1 MIISDYFYN
10 FAQTDDNINNKLSIT
25 MKKLFTLLALA
36 LFCLSACEKNETPQ
50 EPVDTTTSVEVLSEI
65 PMTIAYQ
72 GGKSLIL
79 FEIKNPVEGVRVT
92 AYSNA
97 FWVKDVMANDGV
109 VSFVADRNTTSNR
122 REGVITIKY
131 GDIEKYV
138 GLIQEVRPEGEYDYE
153 TVATVFGGEYLGNAG
168 EDNYNYY
175 VQLGTGE
182 INETNNGAN
191 AVYYY
196 FDIYAKNRGGEHP
209 ILANGTY
216 EFDRNNSCYVG
227 TFTAEHSKA
236 HFNDGDGQPET
247 SFEMKSGTVTVTDN
261 KFEAI
266 VTMSDGTLHRI
277 VYEGELYVPSVVESP
292 AYSSKLTEDFTF
304 DLSTGYLRLFYY
316 GDEYGIGAD
325 YWSIALMEDSGARN
339 GAYFQIKL
347 FTDSCEDA
355 SYDSLAGVYTPCSDL
370 APQKNCFIKGL
381 VEGVMYVGSQY
392 YVVENYVIN
401 NNLGA
406 PIYDGQIE
414 IAVDGNDVSV
424 TLDCIDDNGHKIQ
437 GSFSSVG
444 IEFYDRR
451 GK

>member
-1 MIISDYFYN
+1 
-10 FAQTDDNINNKLSIT
+10 
-25 MKKLFTLLALA
+25 
-36 LFCLSACEKNETPQ
+36 
-50 EPVDTTTSVEVLSEI
+50 
-65 PMTIAYQ
+65 
-72 GGKSLIL
+72 
-79 FEIKNPVEGVRVT
+79 
-92 AYSNA
+92 
-97 FWVKDVMANDGV
+97 MA
-109 VSFVADRNTTSNR
+109 
-122 REGVITIKY
+122 
-131 GDIEKYV
+131 
-138 GLIQEVRPEGEYDYE
+138 
-153 TVATVFGGEYLGNAG
+153 
-168 EDNYNYY
+168 
-175 VQLGTGE
+175 
-182 INETNNGAN
+182 
-191 AVYYY
+191 
-196 FDIYAKNRGGEHP
+196 
-209 ILANGTY
+209 
-216 EFDRNNSCYVG
+216 
-227 TFTAEHSKA
+227 
-236 HFNDGDGQPET
+236 
-247 SFEMKSGTVTVTDN
+247 SGRVTVTDN
-261 KFEAI
+261 KFEAL
-266 VTMSDGTLHRI
+266 VYMTDGTVHHI

-414 IAVDGNDVSV
+414 IAVDGDDVSV

-437 GSFSSVG
+437 GNFSSVG